1 MRDDR
6 HNDGRITWLPPNS
19 VLTRRIREQFAVY
32 LVTAGLGC
40 DLFKNVLRKRS
51 LPARERHSISVM
63 ARRARHR
70 RLPIQPDKPRRCGQD
85 MPSSSQPADGSIE
98 RNRAARRSSSV
109 TRQSVFIYRF
119 AMRICV
125 VARVLPTHR
134 IGGMQDHTV
143 DLARGLANAGHEV
156 EVITG
161 KHPEGLQEEEQAGVL
176 WHYVDAPTDDF
187 TNREWR
193 EHSYAEFA
201 RIDEVQPFDVI
212 HGEGSS
218 ALELVRRG
226 TQRRTPLGVMF
237 HGNFFG
243 IVKASVRRQINSRR
257 PVYALREQRGLLSL
271 ARRHFAKG
279 NWRVFRD
286 CEAMVPSRQQLADTC
301 RSHRLDPKRVHVV
314 PYGLDMSVFRPRPRD
329 EVRAALGLSD
339 GFLFIC
345 AGRLERGKG
354 THRALE
360 VLALAGERLPGARL
374 LVVGD
379 GAERGARS
387 AWPRSYE
394 SPSES
399 CSWAHK
405 RRNRCLSTSPPR
417 RSSCSPRN

>member
-1 MRDDR
+1 M
-6 HNDGRITWLPPNS
+6 
-19 VLTRRIREQFAVY
+19 
-32 LVTAGLGC
+32 
-40 DLFKNVLRKRS
+40 
-51 LPARERHSISVM
+51 
-63 ARRARHR
+63 
-70 RLPIQPDKPRRCGQD
+70 
-85 MPSSSQPADGSIE
+85 
-98 RNRAARRSSSV
+98 
-109 TRQSVFIYRF
+109 FIYRF

-379 GAERGARS
+379 GAERGALERLASELRVAERVMFVGAQTPEQMPLYIAAADVLLFPTELNEALPLILLQAMACGLPVIASRTGAIPDVIDRPGESGQLVPPGDAHALADAASELYRDDGLRRRLAQGGLARVRGAYTVEHMITATVDVYELARERLLESRS
-387 AWPRSYE
+387 GR
-394 SPSES
+394 
-399 CSWAHK
+399 
-405 RRNRCLSTSPPR
+405 
-417 RSSCSPRN
+417 